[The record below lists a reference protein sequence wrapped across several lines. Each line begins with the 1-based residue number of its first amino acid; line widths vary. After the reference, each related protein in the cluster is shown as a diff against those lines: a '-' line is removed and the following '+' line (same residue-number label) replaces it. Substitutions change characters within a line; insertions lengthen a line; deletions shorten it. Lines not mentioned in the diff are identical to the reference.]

1 MVLCEEGLDTARYCV
16 LWNTTGW
23 HMNYNPPA
31 WRNRLTKE
39 QKQVGWEMAVRIE
52 KIICKVLDEAHE
64 RQTEEV
70 METFSEGP
78 KDFYKTS
85 R

>member
-31 WRNRLTKE
+31 WCNRITKE
-39 QKQVGWEMAVRIE
+39 QKRTSWEMAVRIE
-52 KIICKVLDEAHE
+52 KIICTVLDEAHK
-64 RQTEEV
+64 RQVEKT
-70 METFSEGP
+70 MDILSEGP
-78 KDFYKTS
+78 EGLYRCPS
-85 R
+85 